1 MRSAASD
8 DSDTEAKPSLG
19 SLLTYEQALQWWEE
33 EYIPPLLKEGRWTRA
48 QVDQGAKPRAD
59 GKRGSTRLTYSRPI
73 RDRNGVV
80 LKTKE
85 AWCGN

>member
-19 SLLTYEQALQWWEE
+19 SLLTYDQVLQWWEE
-33 EYIPPLLKEGRWTRA
+33 EYIPPLLKKGRTRA

-59 GKRGSTRLTYSRPI
+59 GKIGSTRLTYSRPI
-73 RDRNGVV
+73 CDRNGVV